1 MDNKLLHL
9 LQKSFDSPLN
19 SEERSLLEEGL
30 AVSPELNEEKNR
42 LVRLRNLLINQDIRF
57 GPYFASKV
65 MNKINN
71 LKPEAEFSQGIIF
84 AFKRVAIP
92 MLAAAVVLL
101 AISVFTGG
109 SSALDSFMGL
119 DSLQPQYLSEFLLFN
134 Y

>member
-1 MDNKLLHL
+1 MDKNLLQL
-9 LQKSFDSPLN
+9 LQKSFDSALSN
-19 SEERSLLEEGL
+19 EERLLLEEGL
-30 AVSPELNEEKNR
+30 NLFPELMAEKNR
-42 LVRLRNLLINQDIRF
+42 LVRLRNVLINQDNRF

-71 LKPEAEFSQGIIF
+71 LKPEAEFAQGIIF

-92 MLAAAVVLL
+92 MFAAAVVLL

>member
-42 LVRLRNLLINQDIRF
+42 LVRLRNVLINQDNRF

-65 MNKINN
+65 MNKISN